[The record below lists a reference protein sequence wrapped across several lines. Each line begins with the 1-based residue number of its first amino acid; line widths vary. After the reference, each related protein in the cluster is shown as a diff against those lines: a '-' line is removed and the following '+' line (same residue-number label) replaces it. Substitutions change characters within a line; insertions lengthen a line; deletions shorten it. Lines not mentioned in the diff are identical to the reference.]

1 LLRLRAPCCHHM
13 RVGWLMGDSH
23 AIALCVQLAT
33 ATKPY
38 VRKKVI
44 PSTPSALPT
53 GSVAQLRE
61 PRACLLC
68 VFCVSQGR
76 SSVLCAGLAEYVRS
90 GSWAAQLIR
99 ARALYTEK
107 MEVLCDSLQEHCAE
121 WVEFERPAG
130 GFYLWLRM
138 REAGM
143 SAAAVEAAAMDEG
156 LVTRDGS
163 MYFQYTPVYDTPVT
177 QIAADAATGDA
188 TVTAAG
194 GAQHIRLCF
203 SQPSLADLRASGMRL
218 AAACRRVRAQRQ

>member
-1 LLRLRAPCCHHM
+1 MLRLRAPCCHHM

-76 SSVLCAGLAEYVRS
+76 PSVLCAGLAEYVRS
-90 GSWAAQLIR
+90 GSWAAQLIQ
-99 ARALYTEK
+99 ARALYTDK
-107 MEVLCDSLQEHCAE
+107 MGVLCDSLHEHCAE
-121 WVEFERPAG
+121 WVDFEQPATCG
-130 GFYLWLRM
+130 
-138 REAGM
+138 
-143 SAAAVEAAAMDEG
+143 
-156 LVTRDGS
+156 
-163 MYFQYTPVYDTPVT
+163 
-177 QIAADAATGDA
+177 
-188 TVTAAG
+188 
-194 GAQHIRLCF
+194 
-203 SQPSLADLRASGMRL
+203 
-218 AAACRRVRAQRQ
+218 